1 MSDDITKKS
10 TTIDYSKFKSGYVAL
25 IGKPNVGKSTLMNAL
40 LGQKLSIVTPKPQTT
55 RHRVLGILSGEDFQ
69 IIFLDTPGL
78 LIPKYKLQETMVQ
91 AAKNAIEEAD
101 VLLFMIEPEGGITPA
116 NAAILTELVATKKPL
131 ILVINKV
138 DTVDKEKLL
147 PLIEKYAGKFS
158 LKNIIPISALKS
170 DGLTE
175 LKTELI
181 RNLLPGFPFYPLDMI
196 TDHPER
202 FFVSEIIR
210 EKVFQKFSAEIPYS
224 TTVTVDEF
232 KERAAGKDYISA
244 TIIVERNSQKGIL
257 IGKKGAALKQVGQL
271 ARKEIEL
278 LLERPVFLELY
289 VKVKE
294 KWRKSDSDLR
304 QLGYK

>member
-1 MSDDITKKS
+1 MSDEQTTTLS
-10 TTIDYSKFKSGYVAL
+10 TIDYSRFKSGYVAL
-25 IGKPNVGKSTLMNAL
+25 IGKPNVGKSTLMNTL

-78 LIPKYKLQETMVQ
+78 LFPKYKLQETMVQ
-91 AAKNAIEEAD
+91 AARTAIEEAD
-101 VLLFMIEPEGGITPA
+101 VLLFMVEPEAKVTPA
-116 NAAILTELVATKKPL
+116 NAAILADLVATKKPL
-131 ILVINKV
+131 IVVINKV

-147 PLIEKYAGKFS
+147 PLIEEYSSKFS
-158 LKNIIPISALKS
+158 LKTIIPISALKA
-170 DGLTE
+170 DGLDE
-175 LKTELI
+175 LKEVLFQ
-181 RNLLPGFPFYPLDMI
+181 NLMPGFPFYPLDMI

-202 FFVSEIIR
+202 FFVAEIIR

-232 KERAAGKDYISA
+232 KERKTGKDYISA
-244 TIIVERNSQKGIL
+244 TIYLERNSQKGII
-257 IGKKGAALKQVGQL
+257 IGKKGAALKQIGQL

-294 KWRKSDSDLR
+294 KWRKNESDLR
-304 QLGYK
+304 QFGYK